1 MFSLPT
7 SIPSVT
13 TQSFFSSTV
22 VSELRQEI
30 KSKVSQITDLY
41 LQSLEKST
49 GFPLEQL
56 TKLWNQPRI
65 VQLCCYVP
73 EKGKKPGKPC
83 GLKATN
89 GKFCDKHIPK
99 AVSLAAPLVTVP
111 TTKIVIG
118 TNLYGNREHEE
129 TGLIFNPTTQQ
140 VIGRQIAA
148 EVRKLTPFDLQQC
161 VRYGFT
167 WDPSAVGE
175 AESMTPQLNETLVAD
190 QLE

>member
-7 SIPSVT
+7 SIPST
-13 TQSFFSSTV
+13 TVQSFFSGGAIT
-22 VSELRQEI
+22 ELQQEI
-30 KSKVSQITDLY
+30 KTKVANITELY

-49 GFPLEQL
+49 GFPIEQL
-56 TKLWNQPRI
+56 TKLWNQPKI
-65 VQLCCYVP
+65 AQLCCYVP

-89 GKFCDKHIPK
+89 GKFCDKHTPK
-99 AVSLAAPLVTVP
+99 AIGLATPLVAVP

-129 TGLIFNPTTQQ
+129 TGLIFNPVTQQ

-148 EVRKLTPFDLQQC
+148 EVRKLTPLDIQQC
-161 VRYGFT
+161 IRFGFS
-167 WDPSAVGE
+167 WDPTAVGE
-175 AESMTPQLNETLVAD
+175 VESMTPQSNETLVAD